1 MSEPINGQSPI
12 GGLGLF
18 SSLLD
23 ENGALPANWM
33 FWTKAIYS
41 DLVFRPIKDTC
52 FYTEKL
58 WQDVEANF
66 FPDNHFYQAP
76 GNIDLLAS
84 GSLTPVEGS
93 EDFRKKCAEI
103 SGVDFQLGSTFE
115 IGSDS
120 GTPFDP
126 PQFCVR
132 NFQIFED
139 SKSNE
144 YLYSSIKVGAL
155 GHQFDESFH
164 SLGPERTEHSQ
175 EFVQSEFLISDYRK
189 ASSITA
195 VSFFLALSELWSS
208 WTYALSEGDEE
219 KAVKRVESIFEDGR
233 SFSLPKSSYPQ
244 PVLRYIDSSTY
255 VFSAPEEG
263 RWMYVPDTLE
273 VGWLFSPESL
283 ENQEALC
290 LLHWGPRFFMDM
302 VTGACT
308 SHMEIMDSFFDGGLI
323 TMEQKHA
330 PRSWFGFTPIGKLPK
345 FYEALSYNGSGNS
358 LAYGFLLPR
367 LAEGK
372 VSVEYVVN
380 STERFIKTISELYEP
395 DNVLLRE
402 ERTIASG
409 NIAIAYF
416 MHGDFVK
423 SSKYV
428 MDVLSV
434 DPSNS
439 EAIFIANEILKLQED
454 ETLRDALKVPVTA
467 ASSEVYDTPTWLLG
481 AIDELHSLSDKS
493 KAVRSSGIDDGAIE
507 PAIDAKLLDD
517 LVLQFVELKNLAQKF
532 KYIMFRDA
540 DGLRPDVGLTYVNDD
555 YLEVMVIG
563 AEENPVSKHFP
574 WLDSFDESSNF
585 EFDIPKSY
593 FRDSV
598 GFRKFLSAIFDTYQ
612 RLELELVP
620 VGETKL
626 KIKTFFPITK
636 KVPAPPPVTNIVRQV
651 APLDYKRP
659 VESPPTYAPRP
670 MIGFSQPTPF
680 GDIFF
685 GMR

>member
-18 SSLLD
+18 SKLLD

-52 FYTEKL
+52 FYQEKL
-58 WQDVEANF
+58 WQEIEANF

-76 GNIDLLAS
+76 ENIDLLAS

-93 EDFRKKCAEI
+93 EDFRKKCADIPE
-103 SGVDFQLGSTFE
+103 VNFQSGSTFE
-115 IGSDS
+115 IGSDFGS
-120 GTPFDP
+120 PFDP
-126 PQFCVR
+126 RQFCVR

-139 SKSNE
+139 SQSNE
-144 YLYSSIKVGAL
+144 FLYSSIKVGAL

-164 SLGPERTEHSQ
+164 SLSPERKEHTE
-175 EFVQSEFLISDYRK
+175 EFVQSKFLISDYRK
-189 ASSITA
+189 VSSITA
-195 VSFFLALSELWSS
+195 VSFFLALSELASS
-208 WTYALSEGDEE
+208 FTHAYSEGGEA
-219 KAVKRVESIFEDGR
+219 KAGKRVASIIEDGR

-244 PVLRYIDSSTY
+244 PVFRYVNSLTY
-255 VFSAPEEG
+255 VFSATGEV
-263 RWMYVPDTLE
+263 RCLYVPDTLE

-283 ENQEALC
+283 ENAEAIN
-290 LLHWGPRFFMDM
+290 LLRLGPRFFMDI
-302 VTGACT
+302 VTGAHT

-323 TMEQKHA
+323 TLEQKNA
-330 PRSWFGFTPIGKLPK
+330 SKSWFGFKPIGKLIK
-345 FYEALSYNGSGNS
+345 FYEAIGYNGAGNG

-367 LAEGK
+367 LAECK
-372 VSVEYVVN
+372 VSVEYVV
-380 STERFIKTISELYEP
+380 SSIEAYLEMISGFYEP
-395 DNVLLRE
+395 DNDFVKHE
-402 ERTIASG
+402 TNTASG

-416 MHGDFVK
+416 VHGDFVK

-439 EAIFIANEILKLQED
+439 EAIFIAKEILKLQED
-454 ETLRDALKVPVTA
+454 ETLRDALKAPVTA
-467 ASSEVYDTPTWLLG
+467 ASTEVYDAPTWLLG

-493 KAVRSSGIDDGAIE
+493 KAVRSSGIDDAPIE
-507 PAIDAKLLDD
+507 PTIDAKLLDD
-517 LVLQFVELKNLAQKF
+517 LVLQFVELKGLAQKF

-574 WLDSFDESSNF
+574 WLDSFDDSSNF

-598 GFRKFLSAIFDTYQ
+598 GFRKFLSAVFDTYQ

-659 VESPPTYAPRP
+659 VESPPSYAPRP
-670 MIGFSQPTPF
+670 MIGFSQPTAF
-680 GDIFF
+680 GDFFF
-685 GMR
+685 GMG